1 MKMNLSAK
9 GRKLLGAFGLGRSD
23 RGERRVTDPDGGS
36 AQCAAT
42 LGVGFS
48 KSDQIMNTKTNTL
61 WCRSLAMLALTFA
74 LAGTALGQ
82 IQVQW
87 SNPADINYGT
97 ILDATQLN
105 ATATDAAGNAVAGVF
120 KYSWDAPVPP
130 QGARDGEDD
139 PATDGVKIGTRELT
153 LADILAADADST
165 VDGTQANPDWRYL
178 DVGNAQNLRVT
189 FTPNGLVQVFP
200 KVVQIDVNPKPLTIF
215 PRALERD
222 YGEENYPGW
231 ENGKNPLY
239 PGTQNPIRDG
249 QNQLLTNAAPG
260 VVINRSANPAGP
272 IVIASQ
278 DPDAAGGYSRTGDAL
293 FFDGF
298 VRGED
303 YTKLA
308 GADQSVAA
316 LGEVLVTTFFRLDVK
331 DGNGAEIFR
340 GAPVGTA
347 GTVTFA
353 ANPAFKNYSV
363 SIGGSGSLTVKKAL
377 IKFEGA
383 IRDGGG
389 GNGPKKTYG
398 DALALTTANAFKTTN
413 LTLSNDFRLGE
424 EEIKNFITTSSSGA
438 AATANVGSYSITLT
452 ETPPATFD
460 VSILRNNYDF
470 QLVPGTLVV
479 QPREVHFTGIPS
491 NPPAGFD
498 AANTSGFNFKL
509 YGDSAQ
515 APTAYVTGLAPHHR
529 IDNAVEYD
537 DPRDAAGAIPG
548 AYAFSQV
555 KAEAFSSFPTAA
567 HTAAIESL
575 PGTYAITVS
584 GGDGGGNYTIKT
596 RNNGTFT
603 VGRAY
608 LVIQVGN
615 ASSIINQNQATA
627 PLSLFGV
634 RTFDQVL
641 NSDGSLNVDATLD
654 KVLVPGTPKPARGV
668 VGFNNNPGGGFP
680 AFSVIQF
687 TNRDKV
693 RASNYDVYFNDG
705 LGSHNFLITNADGT
719 LNNTPV
725 AIDSVGAVSG
735 AQKGFSNFLANV
747 FNSTKDPGGF
757 DATGGTNNGVLLSH
771 ALFVVGD
778 GTIGRY
784 TVDVIRPTVSW
795 NPPSTAAFGTNT
807 SDSNLN
813 AVILN
818 PDTGLALDDNRN
830 VPQLLRNADYLLQYT
845 LTPKDGAEVIIKA
858 DAGFGAVVANPL
870 DQARLL
876 PAGKTHKLTVKM
888 LLTAAGQAKV
898 TAANRQLDQFR
909 AADAS
914 RDLTVFA
921 RTITVTPR
929 QTGADE
935 GKAAR
940 IFSAAIPSR
949 SFADAFWDATY
960 SGAGDLTAAQRDAEI
975 KFDDVKVDVLDA
987 SGNAIAA
994 GTTTTARG
1002 AYVLRISGLAAQ
1014 NGNVAFSVVNGT
1026 FTVSPIPVVIAWENN
1041 LPSIEYGAKVPVA
1054 GVKDATITTGGVPSD
1069 QGSIVYTPD
1078 PEASDIFPDVPGQA
1092 IKAKWVPND
1101 AATSNY
1107 AVSNEIARTVSVS
1120 KKPISVIVQSIDK
1133 TFGDDTPARS
1143 LSTGI
1148 DSLLAAKDAGQVT
1161 VSFNV
1166 AGDGAS
1172 NKGAVGEYAITP
1184 TFGDTGNRLANYA
1197 VTITSSRVKISKRAA
1212 TVTPVSRSM
1221 EVGQNATDFVD
1232 DWEGIAGRKANEIV
1246 IFSGLASFHTIGD
1259 DRAKLNARFP
1269 TLELGTDSTS
1279 LPPVGTTAN
1288 IRVDV
1293 LGATGGLVDG
1303 ARIDA
1308 TNYDYT
1314 SVNNSATLSVVEQKA
1329 QLTFAAST
1337 IMYGQKIGRTGAAPG
1352 SGDANNGT
1360 RLADV
1365 KVLNAT
1371 STTTLDGAIVYTFKE
1386 AVTITRPSAQSF
1398 AAGDVIPDGLILPA
1412 GAYKINATA
1421 NPAASETNFASNS
1434 KEITLT
1440 VLARPL
1446 TIAIQDRTNTYGDLD
1461 LFFQAEYGI
1470 RNGGVLNTN
1479 NQLVNGDTATSL
1491 NRQLVL
1497 FSNASATS
1505 GAGDY
1510 YIAVAQSASDANYA
1524 INLVEGTQDLFDGQ
1538 VKDANGVIL
1547 VNVGTNFV
1555 PNGQAGTGVAF
1566 GFVGS
1571 GATLESNAGK
1581 FTVNK
1586 APLTI
1591 AAGDLTKD
1599 QGQVNPGFVAVTPDT
1614 TQLKNGD
1621 TLETLLATP
1630 VRFSTSVNTTTV
1642 PGEYDIFSFGGS
1654 SANYVVTHV
1663 NGKFTVLATPAPI
1676 GWNPNPTSLVY
1687 GTALGADQLNA
1698 SSTVAGT
1705 FDYSVNAAG
1714 TVFGAGTQAL
1724 MTTFTPT
1731 DLTANRVTT
1740 ATASIE
1746 ITPAP
1751 LAVTAG
1757 DISRS
1762 FTEVNTDFTVSFGG
1776 FVNGDGPGVITS
1788 PITFVTDGV
1797 DGANAGDY
1805 PLTPAGG
1812 AAANYALNFIAGTI
1826 TIGKE
1831 SATITLGDLSQVA
1844 NGTPRIP
1851 TVTTVPADVAVETTF
1866 NGSTDAPIE
1875 TGTYEVTVLS
1885 VDPNYEG
1892 FAIGTLTITGTGDVS
1907 ITNLDQVFDGSPKPA
1922 TISTS
1927 PIGLN
1932 ATVTY
1937 NGSAD
1942 APVNAGTYQ
1951 ISVLITDPVHSGF
1964 GLEVLTI
1971 QPATAEVTLDP
1982 ASLDQP
1988 VNGITGA
1995 VVTTVPAGLN
2005 VEVFYGDVTSLPTEI
2020 GSSLIRAVVND
2031 PNWVGSAEG
2040 TFSVGRSTQEIT
2052 TFALPAFTMAGSPL
2066 SVGLAATANSGL
2078 PVSFA
2083 VSSGSATANGNLL
2096 TVTQPGDIIVV
2107 ASQAGDDLFA
2117 PAETTFTV
2125 TVTGEGVP
2133 AAPEVAPQV
2142 SFAGLSAEG
2151 IELSISG
2158 AAGATVSVMGTRT
2171 LPGGTFS
2178 PVATVTLDASG
2189 NGSLTLPTSGEASY
2203 FKAANQ

>member
-1 MKMNLSAK
+1 MNLSAK

-383 IRDGGG
+383 IRDGGN

-398 DALALTTANAFKTTN
+398 DALALTAANAFKTTN

-537 DPRDAAGAIPG
+537 DPRDGNPAIAG

-1148 DSLLAAKDAGQVT
+1148 DSLLAAKDVGQVT

-1461 LFFQAEYGI
+1461 LFFQAKYGI
-1470 RNGGVLNTN
+1470 RNGDGVLNTN

-1510 YIAVAQSASDANYA
+1510 FIAVAQSASDSNYA

-1654 SANYVVTHV
+1654 SANYVVTHE
-1663 NGKFTVLATPAPI
+1663 NGKFTVQAAPAPI

-1705 FDYSVNAAG
+1705 FDYSANAAG

-1724 MTTFTPT
+1724 TTTFTPT

-1740 ATASIE
+1740 ATASID

-1751 LAVTAG
+1751 LSVTAG
-1757 DISRS
+1757 DVSRLFS
-1762 FTEVNTDFTVSFGG
+1762 EANPDFTVSFDG

-1788 PITFVTDGV
+1788 PIVFATDGV
-1797 DGANAGDY
+1797 AGANAGAY
-1805 PLTPAGG
+1805 PLTPSGG

-1951 ISVLITDPVHSGF
+1951 ISVLINDPVHSGF

-1971 QPATAEVTLDP
+1971 QPATAEVILDP

-2117 PAETTFTV
+2117 PAEATFTV

>member
-23 RGERRVTDPDGGS
+23 RGERRVTEPDGGS

-61 WCRSLAMLALTFA
+61 WCKSLALLALTFA

-97 ILDATQLN
+97 ILDGTQLN
-105 ATATDAAGNAVAGVF
+105 ATATDAAGNTVAGTF
-120 KYSWDAPVPP
+120 KYSWDAPTPP

-165 VDGTQANPDWRYL
+165 VGGTQANPDWRYL

-189 FTPNGLVQVFP
+189 FTPDGSPQVFP
-200 KVVQIDVNPKPLTIF
+200 KVVQIDVNPKALTIF
-215 PRALERD
+215 PKALQRD

-231 ENGKNPLY
+231 ENLKNPLY
-239 PGTQNPIRDG
+239 PGTVNPIRDG
-249 QNQLLTNAAPG
+249 LNQLLTNAAVG
-260 VVINRSANPAGP
+260 VVINRTANPAGP

-278 DPDAAGGYSRTGDAL
+278 DPDAAGGYALTGDSL

-303 YTKLA
+303 YNKLA
-308 GADQSVAA
+308 VADAAVTA

-331 DGNGAEIFR
+331 DGSGNEIFR
-340 GAPVGTA
+340 GAPVGTSGA
-347 GTVTFA
+347 VTFA
-353 ANPAFKNYSV
+353 TNPAFKNYSV
-363 SIGGSGSLTVKKAL
+363 SIGGSGSLTVKKAS
-377 IKFEGA
+377 IKFAGA
-383 IRDGGG
+383 IYDGGA

-398 DALALTTANAFKTTN
+398 NALALTPANAFKTTD
-413 LTLSNDFRLGE
+413 LTLANDFRLGE
-424 EEIKNFITTSSSGA
+424 EEISNFITISSSGG
-438 AATANVGSYSITLT
+438 AATANVGTYSINLT

-460 VSILRNNYDF
+460 VSVLTNNYDF

-479 QPREVHFTGIPS
+479 QKGEVHFTGVPS
-491 NPPAGFD
+491 NPPTGFD
-498 AANTSGFNFKL
+498 ASNTSGFNFKL

-515 APTAYVTGLAPHHR
+515 APTAYVTGVAPHHLKGG
-529 IDNAVEYD
+529 AVEYD

-548 AYAFSQV
+548 AYALSQV
-555 KAEAFSSFPTAA
+555 KPEAFASFPTAV

-575 PGTYAITVS
+575 PGNYAIPVS

-596 RNNGTFT
+596 RNDGSFQ
-603 VGRAY
+603 VRRAY
-608 LVIQVGN
+608 LVVQVGN
-615 ASSIINQNQATA
+615 ASSIILQGQGAA
-627 PLSLFGV
+627 PLTLFGV

-641 NSDGSLNVDATLD
+641 NVDGSINVDATLD
-654 KVLVPGTPKPARGV
+654 KILVPGTPKPARGV
-668 VGFNNNPGGGFP
+668 VGFNNNPAGPFP
-680 AFSVIQF
+680 VQSVIQF

-705 LGSHNFLITNADGT
+705 VGSHNFLITNADGT
-719 LNNTPV
+719 PNNTPV
-725 AIDSVGAVSG
+725 AIDSSGAISG

-757 DATGGTNNGVLLSH
+757 DAAGGKDVDGNLLSH

-784 TVDVIRPTVSW
+784 TVDVVRPNVSW
-795 NPPSTAAFGTNT
+795 NPPPTAAFGTDT
-807 SDSNLN
+807 SDGNLN

-818 PDTGLALDDNRN
+818 PDTGLQLDDNRN
-830 VPQLLRNADYLLQYT
+830 VPQLLRNADYRLQYT
-845 LTPKDGAEVIIKA
+845 LTPNGGGEVIIKA

-870 DQARLL
+870 EQARLMA
-876 PAGKTHKLTVKM
+876 AGKTHKLTVKM
-888 LLTAAGQAKV
+888 QLTAAGQVKV
-898 TAANRQLDQFR
+898 TTAGRQLDQFV
-909 AADAS
+909 ATNAS
-914 RDLTVFA
+914 RDLTVSA
-921 RTITVTPR
+921 RTITVKPR
-929 QTGADE
+929 QTGAGE
-935 GKAAR
+935 GAAVG
-940 IFSAAIPSR
+940 IFGNAIPSR

-960 SGAGDLTAAQRDAEI
+960 AGQGNLTDAQRDAEI
-975 KFDDVKVDVLDA
+975 KFSDVKVDVLDA
-987 SGNAIAA
+987 SGSAIAA
-994 GTTTTARG
+994 GTTTTTRG

-1014 NGNVAFSVVNGT
+1014 NGNVAFSVADGT
-1026 FTVSPIPVVIAWENN
+1026 FTVTPIPVVIAWGDN

-1054 GVKDATITTGGVPSD
+1054 GVKDATITTSGVPLD
-1069 QGSIVYTPD
+1069 QGSIVYDPD

-1092 IKAKWVPND
+1092 IKAKWVPNN

-1107 AVSNEIARTVSVS
+1107 AVSNQITRTVSVS
-1120 KKPISVIVQSIDK
+1120 KKSINVTVQSIDK

-1143 LSTGI
+1143 LTVTF
-1148 DSLLAAKDAGQVT
+1148 DSLLAAKDAGRVT

-1172 NKGAVGEYAITP
+1172 NKAAVGEYAITP
-1184 TFGDTGNRLANYA
+1184 TFGDTTNRLANYA
-1197 VTITSSRVKISKRAA
+1197 VTIQSSRVKVSKRPV

-1221 EVGQNATDFVD
+1221 EVGLNATDFVD
-1232 DWEGIAGRKANEIV
+1232 DWEGIAARKANEIV

-1259 DRAKLNARFP
+1259 NRAKLTARFP

-1279 LPPVGTTAN
+1279 LPPVGATAN

-1293 LGATGGLVDG
+1293 LGATAGLVDG
-1303 ARIDA
+1303 ARIDGV
-1308 TNYDYT
+1308 NYVYT
-1314 SVNNSATLSVVEQKA
+1314 LVNNSATLSVVEKKV
-1329 QLTFAAST
+1329 QLTFLSST
-1337 IMYGQKIGRTGAAPG
+1337 IMYGQKIGRSGKAPG
-1352 SGDANNGT
+1352 SAEADGGT

-1371 STTTLDGAIVYTFKE
+1371 STTALDGAIIYTFKD

-1398 AAGDVIPDGLILPA
+1398 AAGDVVPDGLILA
-1412 GAYKINATA
+1412 KGVYKIKATA
-1421 NPAASETNFASNS
+1421 TPAASETNFASNTV
-1434 KEITLT
+1434 EVTLT

-1446 TIAIQDRTNTYGDLD
+1446 TIAIEDRTNTYGVLD
-1461 LFFQAEYGI
+1461 LFFQSKYGI
-1470 RNGGVLNTN
+1470 RNGDGVLNTAD
-1479 NQLVNGDTATSL
+1479 QLVNGDTATSL
-1491 NRQLVL
+1491 DRQLVL

-1510 YIAVAQSASDANYA
+1510 FIAVAQSASDVNYA

-1555 PNGQAGTGVAF
+1555 PNGQAGTGAAF
-1566 GFVGS
+1566 GFVGA

-1591 AAGDLTKD
+1591 AAGDLNKD
-1599 QGQVNPGFVAVTPDT
+1599 QGQVNPGFVAVTPDA

-1654 SANYVVTHV
+1654 SANYVVTHED
-1663 NGKFTVLATPAPI
+1663 GKFTVLATPAPI

-1705 FDYSVNAAG
+1705 FDYSANAAG

-1724 MTTFTPT
+1724 TTTFTPT

-1762 FTEVNTDFTVSFGG
+1762 FSEANTDFTVSFGG
-1776 FVNGDGPGVITS
+1776 FLNGDGPNVITS
-1788 PITFVTDGV
+1788 PITFATDGV
-1797 DGANAGDY
+1797 DGAIAGAY

-1812 AAANYALNFIAGTI
+1812 AAANYALNFIDGTI

-1831 SATITLGDLSQVA
+1831 SATITLGDLTQVA

-1851 TVTTVPADVAVETTF
+1851 SIITVPADVLIETTF

-1885 VDPNYEG
+1885 VDPNYQG
-1892 FAIGTLTITGTGDVS
+1892 FAIGTLTITGKGTVS
-1907 ITNLDQVFDGSPKPA
+1907 ITDLVQIFDGSPKPA
-1922 TISTS
+1922 TITTL
-1927 PIGLN
+1927 PVGLT

-1937 NGSAD
+1937 NGSAN

-1951 ISVLITDPVHSGF
+1951 VSVLINDPVHSGF
-1964 GLEVLTI
+1964 GIEVLTI
-1971 QPATAEVTLDP
+1971 EPATALVNFDLD
-1982 ASLDQP
+1982 SLEQP
-1988 VNGITGA
+1988 VNGLTGA
-1995 VVTTVPAGLN
+1995 VVSTVPPGLTT
-2005 VEVFYGDVTSLPTEI
+2005 EIFYGDVTSIPTEI
-2020 GSSLIRAVVND
+2020 GSTLIRGVVND
-2031 PNWVGSAEG
+2031 PNWVGSTTS
-2040 TFSVGRSTQEIT
+2040 TFKVGRATQSVT
-2052 TFALPAFTMAGSPL
+2052 TFALPSFTMAGSPL
-2066 SVGLAATANSGL
+2066 SIGLAATASSEL
-2078 PVSFA
+2078 AVSFS
-2083 VSSGSATANGNLL
+2083 VSQGSATANGNLL
-2096 TVTQPGDIIVV
+2096 TVTQPGDIVVV
-2107 ASQAGDDLFA
+2107 ASQVGDDFWA
-2117 PAETTFTV
+2117 PAEATFTI
-2125 TVTGEGVP
+2125 TVTGQGVP
-2133 AAPEVAPQV
+2133 QAAAQV
-2142 SFAGLSAEG
+2142 SLAGVSAAG
-2151 IELSISG
+2151 IELSVSG
-2158 AAGATVSVMGTRT
+2158 SAGATVSIMSTDT

-2178 PVATVTLDASG
+2178 SVGTVTLDGNG
-2189 NGSLTLPTSGEASY
+2189 NGSITMPTSGAAAY